1 MIDELERTYRR
12 LPRGRMIL
20 GVLLALHVV
29 VKLALLP
36 KVGHTPLVGDEASY
50 VDGGRAL
57 SNLVRDLVSLGPID
71 SAELERNVIGSGWF
85 MPGMSVLL
93 TPLFV
98 VDPDASVLVIRCYIG
113 VLTTGLLL
121 LALRS
126 VRRTFG
132 DLYGAL
138 LLVFPGL
145 VPMWLLFSYG
155 AWGDLVAG
163 LLIVMLVAHLV
174 TIFRQVRSGV
184 AFSLREGVWLGLVGI
199 AVVYLRS
206 SATLLVGGMFVV
218 ILASAIALL
227 RRRERRQAIASLAV
241 AGAVFVALLAPWSIT
256 ASHSLGGRVV
266 TTTSVPA
273 ALANTFGDYDK
284 ICMGECD
291 PGSTKW
297 FSPLR
302 YAREVARATDGNE
315 VAIQAE
321 MSAHARTDVTPQS
334 YARDVI
340 MNFGAYAGNPAGYLD
355 ALMVPEDEGSFT
367 FWFVGILT
375 FLMFFPALLIVLW
388 SMLLATR
395 RSFDSQILSIVLK
408 LGLASLFIQPFVH
421 LSSARYWPSAA
432 PLFALALGLFLQVRT
447 ERRVAVGVGHD
458 RPVGEHAVGTP
469 TPAAVHRGLFWVQLV
484 LACATVVLVSGVLL
498 LAI

>member
-1 MIDELERTYRR
+1 MIAELERTYRR

-20 GVLLALHVV
+20 AVLVAAHVV

-57 SNLVRDLVSLGPID
+57 SNLVRDLVSLGPVD

-85 MPGMSVLL
+85 MPGMSALL

-113 VLTTGLLL
+113 VLTTVLLL
-121 LALRS
+121 LATRS

-132 DLYGAL
+132 DLYAAL

-145 VPMWLLFSYG
+145 LPMWLLFSYG

-174 TIFRQVRSGV
+174 TIFRQVRSGA
-184 AFSLREGVWLGLVGI
+184 AFSLWEGAWLGLVGI

-218 ILASAIALL
+218 VLASVLALL
-227 RRRERRQAIASLAV
+227 RRRERRQAIAALAV
-241 AGAVFVALLAPWSIT
+241 AGSVFLALLAPWSIT

-273 ALANTFGDYDK
+273 ALANTFGDYDR
-284 ICMGECD
+284 ICFGDCD

-315 VAIQAE
+315 VAIQAQ
-321 MSAHARTDVTPQS
+321 MSSYARVGVTPHS
-334 YARDVI
+334 YARDVLT
-340 MNFGAYAGNPAGYLD
+340 NFRAYGGNPASYVD
-355 ALMVPEDEGSFT
+355 ALMVPEDEGTVT
-367 FWFVGILT
+367 FWFVVIVTDLVF
-375 FLMFFPALLIVLW
+375 FLVLLAVLW
-388 SMLLATR
+388 SLLLATR

-408 LGLASLFIQPFVH
+408 LGLGSLFIQPFVH
-421 LSSARYWPSAA
+421 LSSGRYWPSAA
-432 PLFALALGLFLQVRT
+432 PLFALSLGLFLQVRT

-458 RPVGEHAVGTP
+458 RPAAEHAAGTP
-469 TPAAVHRGLFWVQLV
+469 SPAVVHRSLFWVQLA
-484 LACATVVLVSGVLL
+484 LVVLTVSLVTGMLL
-498 LAI
+498 LAL